1 MESLT
6 KPRRAPWITVH
17 GPLTNGAPWIIE
29 RPGANPLRVSDDLG
43 ELLSALD
50 GERDAETL
58 SAALGWT
65 PDLVRDAVRRFSG
78 LGLLWEPG
86 NRPPPPECRFTAP
99 SWTVLR
105 LRVVEASRLLDPL
118 RPMLTRLSGR
128 AVLGTTIA
136 VFLAGLAALAVQ
148 RATLADALSRPLPM
162 SSGVL
167 IWFGL
172 GATTV
177 VHELAH
183 GATLTHFRGRP
194 GWLGIMLFYL
204 TPACFCEVTDGW
216 RLARPRQRVVV
227 AMAGVATQAVI
238 GSLAALLAPILPA
251 GDGRATVLGF
261 AIASY
266 LAGAVNLAP
275 WIKLDGYLA
284 LMSYLDIPRLREK
297 AMADARGWLVRLLF
311 GVRLD
316 RTLPG
321 RRWVIPFGLLC
332 LVFPAVVLT
341 LVVTKW
347 SPLLLGL
354 GAAGAAAKLL
364 LTGFL
369 LYWLCR
375 KAFIALREAK
385 RGGAGLCRLVV
396 ASLVVSG
403 MFAVPFGLIEVRNDV
418 KAGYIVDRSGVHLVL
433 PPLTAVRPGE
443 PVLLQ
448 RKGIFLT
455 TELGT
460 ARVGVG
466 EPRDAKVPAET
477 LMPFRSDSA
486 IDAVIVPLDGAAVS
500 RLDAQG
506 GATVP
511 GGTEPLGRWLLREH
525 VLTAW
530 KYLFKGEE

>member
-1 MESLT
+1 MENPT
-6 KPRRAPWITVH
+6 RPRRAPWITVH
-17 GPLTNGAPWIIE
+17 SPLTDGAPWIIE
-29 RPGANPLRVSDDLG
+29 RPGTNPLRVSDDVG

-50 GERDAETL
+50 GERDTAAL

-65 PDLVRDAVRRFSG
+65 PDQVSDAVRMFSG
-78 LGLLWEPG
+78 LGLLLEPG
-86 NRPPPPECRFTAP
+86 NRPPSPERRFTTQ

-105 LRVVEASRLLDPL
+105 LRVIEAARLLDPL

-128 AVLGTTIA
+128 AVLGTTGA
-136 VFLAGLAALAVQ
+136 VILAGLTALVVQ
-148 RATLADALSRPLPM
+148 RAPLADALSRPLPM
-162 SSGVL
+162 SSGAM
-167 IWFGL
+167 IWLGL
-172 GATTV
+172 GATTL

-204 TPACFCEVTDGW
+204 TPVCFCEVTDGW
-216 RLARPRQRVVV
+216 RLARPRQRVWV

-238 GSLAALLAPILPA
+238 GSLAALLALALPT

-284 LMSYLDIPRLREK
+284 LMAYLDIPRLREK
-297 AMADARGWLVRLLF
+297 AMADARGWLVRVLF
-311 GVRLD
+311 GVRYD
-316 RTLPG
+316 RALPD
-321 RRWVIPFGLLC
+321 RRWAVPFGLLC

-341 LVVTKW
+341 LVIGRW

-354 GAAGAAAKLL
+354 GVVGAAAKLL

-369 LYWLCR
+369 LYWLGR
-375 KAFIALREAK
+375 KAFIALRDAK
-385 RGGAGLCRLVV
+385 RGGAGRCRLAM

-403 MFAVPFGLIEVRNDV
+403 MVALPLGLIEVRDDTR
-418 KAGYIVDRSGVHLVL
+418 AGYVVDPSGVHLVL
-433 PPLTAVRPGE
+433 PPLTTVRPGE
-443 PVLLQ
+443 SVLLQ

-455 TELGT
+455 TDLGT
-460 ARVGVG
+460 ARTGAG
-466 EPRDAKVPAET
+466 EPRAMKVPAEA
-477 LMPFRSDSA
+477 LMPFRSGSA
-486 IDAVIVPLDGAAVS
+486 IDAVIVPLDDAPVS
-500 RLDAQG
+500 RLDTRG

-511 GGTEPLGRWLLREH
+511 GGSRPLGRWLLREH
-525 VLTAW
+525 VLTVW
-530 KYLFKGEE
+530 KHLFKGEE